1 MYSRLDPVFQAALP
15 RQTESTDTRQGI
27 RHEEKTDDRGR
38 KDKGHKDEES
48 PDIWEDSTIVSVR
61 ALDAFLA
68 GLVATAAQNE
78 KANSAEV
85 QISRKPA
92 ETAAAPPAHE
102 NKPVT
107 EAARAAKAYKSM
119 YYTGQKE
126 HQPPLPAPPA
136 GDSSVKLSAEEM
148 RVLHK
153 LMADINILAARGIE
167 TLQIRKSDSFL
178 QSLVDA
184 AALALRS

>member
-38 KDKGHKDEES
+38 KGKEHEDKEPSDM
-48 PDIWEDSTIVSVR
+48 WEDSTIVSIR
-61 ALDAFLA
+61 ALGAFLA

-78 KANSAEV
+78 K
-85 QISRKPA
+85 QISTDVQMSGGPA
-92 ETAAAPPAHE
+92 ENAPAPVARE
-102 NKPVT
+102 NRPVT

-136 GDSSVKLSAEEM
+136 GDSGVKLSAEET
-148 RVLHK
+148 RAIHK
-153 LMADINILAARGIE
+153 LMVDINILSARGVE

-184 AALALRS
+184 ATLALRS